1 VWGDNVSR
9 TITTMGVINPG
20 HTDLYT
26 EDDCIR
32 TILGTSALVARTD
45 EEVKVEGG
53 HTAREQIA
61 ELNYAEFSKQ
71 SGRDLKSFATR
82 SEVMDSILYMAF
94 PNFAPWAGFHPMLT
108 YRHRPN
114 GDDHESCIMDIYIL
128 SSFPESE
135 PRPADVSPV
144 RLGIDEPFSKAAE
157 LGAGLGRIFDQDGAN
172 LPFVQRG
179 MAASKSGEAVLANYQ
194 EVRIRHFHQTLDKY
208 LDA

>member
-1 VWGDNVSR
+1 
-9 TITTMGVINPG
+9 
-20 HTDLYT
+20 
-26 EDDCIR
+26 
-32 TILGTSALVARTD
+32 
-45 EEVKVEGG
+45 
-53 HTAREQIA
+53 
-61 ELNYAEFSKQ
+61 
-71 SGRDLKSFATR
+71 
-82 SEVMDSILYMAF
+82 
-94 PNFAPWAGFHPMLT
+94 MLT

-128 SSFPESE
+128 SSFPEGS
-135 PRPADVSPV
+135 PRPADAPTV

-179 MAASKSGEAVLANYQ
+179 MVASKSGEAVLANYQ